1 MVLLLYIL
9 LFDGLDKNG
18 LSERRDELSGDTGGC
33 TDDEDDLLEDVLG
46 CDDGGIGVENALKL
60 LWIIRFEDEVELH
73 ELLELSPAA
82 DTATDVGEDD
92 DGDED
97 MVLLVNELDELDEDE
112 LVGCSGNVSKFN
124 VVLLELELLKIGLTK
139 LELLGLLKLFNS
151 GVFESKDGEGYGENE
166 EENDDDEDEEDEL
179 GDEEEDEDEEDKND
193 DEDDDGYEEDE
204 DGEDELGD
212 EKNED
217 EEEEE

>member
-73 ELLELSPAA
+73 ELLELSLAA
-82 DTATDVGEDD
+82 TPSYDVDAG
-92 DGDED
+92 
-97 MVLLVNELDELDEDE
+97 
-112 LVGCSGNVSKFN
+112 SG
-124 VVLLELELLKIGLTK
+124 
-139 LELLGLLKLFNS
+139 
-151 GVFESKDGEGYGENE
+151 
-166 EENDDDEDEEDEL
+166 
-179 GDEEEDEDEEDKND
+179 ND
-193 DEDDDGYEEDE
+193 DERWW
-204 DGEDELGD
+204 
-212 EKNED
+212 
-217 EEEEE
+217 